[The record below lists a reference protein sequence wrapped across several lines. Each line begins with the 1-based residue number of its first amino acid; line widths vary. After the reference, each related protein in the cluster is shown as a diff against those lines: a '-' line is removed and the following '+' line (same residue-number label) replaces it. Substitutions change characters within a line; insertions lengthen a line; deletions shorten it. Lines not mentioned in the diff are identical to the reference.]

1 MGCDVVRAAELAQA
15 DAREAGVGGQAA
27 GALVRRAP
35 AVRAGGRAVAGAD
48 EGCRGRAWRVVME
61 EWAGVVV

>member
-27 GALVRRAP
+27 VRRAP